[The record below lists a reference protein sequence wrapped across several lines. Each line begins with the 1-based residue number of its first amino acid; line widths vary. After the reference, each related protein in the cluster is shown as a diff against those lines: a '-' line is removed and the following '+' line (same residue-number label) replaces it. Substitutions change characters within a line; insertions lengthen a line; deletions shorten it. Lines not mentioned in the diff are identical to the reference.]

1 MIIELKVN
9 QIKAALLLSNG
20 ESVTSTADKIG
31 VTRVTIHR
39 WLNDNNEFVAY
50 LNSLK
55 NEQLE
60 AARTAIQSSASLAVL
75 TLTEIIKTSSNDT
88 VRLAACKEILAM
100 SGLTKDS
107 LSLYAWG
114 VGPETSAE
122 VRAKKKSDAMWQSL
136 TTV

>member
-114 VGPETSAE
+114 VGPETAAE

>member
-1 MIIELKVN
+1 MIIELKAN

-75 TLTEIIKTSSNDT
+75 TLTEIIKTSSNDA

-114 VGPETSAE
+114 VGPETSAG